1 MPRNPAKFV
10 KMNPSFRI
18 AFALSF
24 LLLVAQS
31 PAQIAP
37 ADDPDWSVL
46 MQAEDA
52 SPSEIRT
59 LFESHWDGRERV
71 KGSGYKQVERWL
83 HLMETRTDDEG
94 HALNSTHTVEAH
106 RQIQQW
112 RDHGRS
118 LEGNWQVC
126 GPTLDDI
133 TTRDNIRG
141 VGRMNALAFHPENPD
156 VIFAGAPA
164 GGLWRSYDGGANWET
179 NTDDFPTLG
188 VSAIAFAASDPNIV
202 YIGTGDRD
210 ASDSPGMGVMKST
223 DGGLTW
229 AFANASI
236 SGYVVGDLA
245 VHPANADQ
253 VVAATSSGIYK
264 TTDGG
269 ATWVQMSN
277 NTQNYKD
284 IAVHPTNPDIIYCT
298 GQGRFWRSEDAGEN
312 WDYINDG
319 IVPSTRMVIAVTP
332 AAPDNVYVLST
343 GTYEYRA
350 FYKSEDAGMNFIE
363 MSDSP
368 NIMGWSASG
377 DGEGGQAWYDLAL
390 EADPVVVDRVYA
402 GGIRMKRSD
411 DAGATW
417 IDIQDSYLHVDQH
430 ALVANPH
437 TDEVWLAND
446 GGVYRYANNTQWQ
459 DMSHGI
465 ITGEIYKI
473 GQSPFDGNHA
483 MNGYQDNG
491 TYLFNGVQW
500 ERGSGGDG
508 FECIYD
514 PNDPEWFFSSSQYGR
529 IYRTGPGIQSQTIV
543 ANGTLGID
551 EGGAWSTPFTVSKE
565 DSETM
570 FVGLLN
576 VWRSMNVKHAVKDSI
591 VWEKISSEL
600 GGTDANTMRV
610 VHRDRNAEDR
620 LYATEAS
627 RKFFR
632 CDNALAEVDSVVWH
646 DLSNNLPLSAQ
657 PVRAIETAAGE
668 DSTVYIAF
676 NYKVWKST
684 DMGGDW
690 TELEGDLPSLPI
702 NTLAYDT
709 TGAGGLYAGTDMGV
723 YYWSNLDSTWKD
735 FSNGLPATVRV
746 TELELYPGT
755 SANDPQRLR
764 AGTYGRGMWES
775 DVYGDPVGF
784 PAIAFLEPAAGET
797 SIYGEAQVQLA
808 FRRNLQPVEM
818 TDLTA
823 DDIAVTNATLTDLV
837 PNAAG
842 YELTVIPEAY
852 GPIELVVPDGIAV
865 EVGGFELPNL
875 GSDTLLLVYHPVPLD
890 FGPFGPGGVGN
901 EEDLSIWLRADKG
914 LFNALGEEVGFGE
927 SVAEWRDVLSG
938 NFNSASQENEDATPL
953 ATADGL
959 NGHPAL
965 KFDGE
970 NDCVIAPT
978 VEMKRDISAFSIAR
992 GAETAWNDHGW
1003 IASARQENGFIL
1015 HPWKNQSSY
1024 QSVVIDSEGN
1034 YAEATPLW
1042 IVDAS
1047 LPQFY
1052 GVIYDQSDWDQQF
1065 YTIVN
1070 DTRLPFPGSN
1080 IGARDDADFVEV
1092 RYGWDF
1098 DDRFGEGFISE
1109 HFIYGRRLFESH
1121 RTIVSNYVAAR
1132 YGINLGN
1139 VQHYFRDAYPHDV
1152 AGIGRES
1159 EWDQHLDAQGLGAV
1173 RVSGAQDLE
1182 DGEYL
1187 FWGHDGGATE
1197 VVSAFPFQSERLERI
1212 WACEE
1217 VGDPGT
1223 VTFRIQDGGVAEL
1236 FASGS
1241 IGLIVAEGEEF
1252 SIFNQP
1258 AFYPLQNQGEY
1269 WSTEVDLP
1277 THGVFTIGFE
1287 PVMRVDESLA
1297 EADWQV
1303 YPNPA
1308 NDVLNI
1314 SSRFVETAGVQ
1325 CRIVDLSGRVVAA
1338 WSWNGGQRM
1347 SIDVASWSS
1356 GMYMVQFEKD
1366 GMRHAL
1372 PFMKR

>member
-1 MPRNPAKFV
+1 MMLFQRFSVA
-10 KMNPSFRI
+10 
-18 AFALSF
+18 ALLCSLP
-24 LLLVAQS
+24 LLSSAQS
-31 PAQIAP
+31 GSAE
-37 ADDPDWSVL
+37 DPDWSVL
-46 MQAEDA
+46 MQQQDA
-52 SPSEIRT
+52 SPDEIRA
-59 LFESHWDGRERV
+59 LFEAHWEGRERV

-83 HLMETRTDDEG
+83 HLMDGRTDSQG
-94 HALNSTHTVEAH
+94 HALTSEQTVDAH
-106 RQIQQW
+106 RQIEQW
-112 RDHGRS
+112 RAEGRS

-141 VGRMNALAFHPENPD
+141 VGRMNALAFHPTDPAI
-156 VIFAGAPA
+156 IFAGAPA

-188 VSAIAFAASDPNIV
+188 VSAIAFAPTDPTIV

-210 ASDSPGMGVMKST
+210 ASDSPGMGVMKSL

-229 AFANASI
+229 EFANSGI

-245 VHPANADQ
+245 VHPANGDQ
-253 VVAATSSGIYK
+253 VVASTSNGIFK
-264 TTDGG
+264 TTNGG
-269 ATWVQMSN
+269 ETWYQVSN

-298 GQGRFWRSEDAGEN
+298 GQGRFWRSEDAGED
-312 WDYINDG
+312 WEYINDG

-332 AAPDNVYVLST
+332 AAPENVYVLSA

-350 FYKSEDAGMNFIE
+350 FYKSEDSGLNFEE

-368 NIMGWSASG
+368 NILGWSASG
-377 DGEGGQAWYDLAL
+377 DTDGGQAWYDLAL
-390 EADPVVVDRVYA
+390 EADPLVVDRVYA

-417 IDIQDSYLHVDQH
+417 IDVQNSYLHVDQH

-446 GGVYRYANNTQWQ
+446 GGIYRYEDNTQWQ

-465 ITGEIYKI
+465 VTGEIYKI

-500 ERGSGGDG
+500 SRGSGGDG

-543 ANGTLGID
+543 ANGTLGIN
-551 EGGAWSTPFTVSKE
+551 EGGAWSTPFTVSAE

-570 FVGLLN
+570 YVGLLN
-576 VWRSMNVKHAVKDSI
+576 VWRSMNVKHPVKDSI

-600 GGTDANTMRV
+600 GGNDANTMRV
-610 VHRDRNAEDR
+610 VHRDRNAQNR
-620 LYATEAS
+620 LYATEAT

-632 CDNALAEVDSVVWH
+632 CDNALADVDSVTWH

-657 PVRAIETAAGE
+657 PVLAIETVHGE
-668 DSTVYIAF
+668 DSTVFISF

-684 DMGGDW
+684 DLGEDW

-702 NTLAYDT
+702 NTLVYDT
-709 TGAGGLYAGTDMGV
+709 TGTGGLYAGTDMGV
-723 YYWSNLDSTWKD
+723 YYWSNSDSTWMD

-755 SANDPQRLR
+755 GTNDPQRLR
-764 AGTYGRGMWES
+764 AGTYGRGMWET
-775 DVYGDPVGF
+775 DAYGEPVGF

-797 SIYGEAQVQLA
+797 SIYGDAQVQLA
-808 FRRNLQPVEM
+808 FRRNLQAVEM
-818 TDLTA
+818 ADLTA
-823 DDIAVTNATLTDLV
+823 DDIAVTNATVENLV
-837 PNAAG
+837 PNASG
-842 YELTVIPEAY
+842 YEVTVIPEEY
-852 GPIELVVPDGIAV
+852 GPVAMVVPDGIAV

-875 GSDTLLLVYHPVPLD
+875 GSDTLLLVYHPAPLD
-890 FGPFGPGGVGN
+890 FGPWGPGGVGN
-901 EEDLSIWLRADKG
+901 EDDLSIWLRADHG
-914 LFNALGEEVGFGE
+914 TYGASGEEVGYGE
-927 SVAEWRDVLSG
+927 AVHEWRDVLSG
-938 NFNSASQENEDATPL
+938 NFSSAYQDDGEAAPL
-953 ATADGL
+953 ATGDGL

-965 KFDGE
+965 KFDGV
-970 NDCVIAPT
+970 NDCVVAPT
-978 VEMKRDISAFSIAR
+978 VEMKREVSAFSVAR

-1003 IASARQENGFIL
+1003 IASARHDNGFIL
-1015 HPWKNQSSY
+1015 HPWKDQSSY

-1052 GVIYDQSDWDQQF
+1052 GVIYGQSDWDQQF

-1080 IGARDDADFVEV
+1080 IGLRDATDFVEV

-1121 RTIVSNYVAAR
+1121 RTIVSNYIAAR

-1139 VQHYFRDAYPHDV
+1139 VQHYFRDQYPEDV

-1159 EWDQHLDAQGLGAV
+1159 EWDQHLDAQGIGAV
-1173 RVSGAQDLE
+1173 RISDASDLQ

-1187 FWGHDGGATE
+1187 FWGHDGGAAE
-1197 VVSAFPFQSERLERI
+1197 VVTAFPFQSERLERI

-1217 VGDPGT
+1217 VGDVGT
-1223 VTFRIQDGGVAEL
+1223 VNFRIQDAGVAEL
-1236 FASGS
+1236 FMSGS
-1241 IGLIVAEGEEF
+1241 IGLIVAEGDEF

-1258 AFYPLQNQGEY
+1258 DFYSLQNQGQY

-1277 THGVFTIGFE
+1277 EHGVFTIGFA

-1314 SSRFVETAGVQ
+1314 ASRFIETAGVQ
-1325 CRIVDLSGRVVAA
+1325 CRVVDLSGRVVAA
-1338 WSWNGGQRM
+1338 WPWSGGQRM
-1347 SIDVASWSS
+1347 AVDVSAWPS
-1356 GMYMVQFEKD
+1356 GVYVVEFEKD
-1366 GMRHAL
+1366 GLRHAL
-1372 PFMKR
+1372 PFMKQ